1 MSARALVFIVIALV
15 MAGATAMIARN
26 YLSSER
32 AELSAQATPVPQQV
46 TKNVLVATVELPAG
60 SFVKPE
66 HVRWQSWP
74 ETALNDSYLIEGI
87 AKPEDVVGSV
97 VRRGIVAGEPVT
109 SGRIVRPGDRGFLA
123 AVLQPGMRAVSM
135 AVNATSGIAGLVF
148 PGDRVD
154 IILTQSIPTGGSEP
168 RMASETVLENVRV
181 LAIDQVLND
190 QSGEPTLGK
199 NATVEVTPK
208 QAEVVAVVSDMGK
221 LSLSLRSLARPL
233 TGEDALDPTETV
245 ENSPEPWR
253 GETYTWDSDAS
264 LVLAGRRPAR
274 SGGGGGGGGYKVLV
288 FQGGKAEQVSL
299 GGGQ

>member
-26 YLSSER
+26 WLSSER
-32 AELSAQATPVPQQV
+32 AEFSAQAKPAPLQV

-60 SFVKPE
+60 SFVKAE

-123 AVLQPGMRAVSM
+123 AVLQPGMRAVSV

-154 IILTQSIPTGGSEP
+154 SHWPGRGPSRPSAGCRPT
-168 RMASETVLENVRV
+168 A
-181 LAIDQVLND
+181 
-190 QSGEPTLGK
+190 
-199 NATVEVTPK
+199 
-208 QAEVVAVVSDMGK
+208 
-221 LSLSLRSLARPL
+221 
-233 TGEDALDPTETV
+233 
-245 ENSPEPWR
+245 
-253 GETYTWDSDAS
+253 
-264 LVLAGRRPAR
+264 RRPAVQDR
-274 SGGGGGGGGYKVLV
+274 PP
-288 FQGGKAEQVSL
+288 
-299 GGGQ
+299 

>member
-26 YLSSER
+26 WLSSER
-32 AELSAQATPVPQQV
+32 AEFSAQAKPAPQQV

-60 SFVKPE
+60 SFVKAE

-123 AVLQPGMRAVSM
+123 AVLQPGMRAVSV

-168 RMASETVLENVRV
+168 RLASETVLENVRV

-221 LSLSLRSLARPL
+221 LSLSLRSLARPAE
-233 TGEDALDPTETV
+233 GEDALDPTETV
-245 ENSPEPWR
+245 DNAPEPWR

-274 SGGGGGGGGYKVLV
+274 AGGGGGGGYKVLV

>member
-1 MSARALVFIVIALV
+1 MSARALVFVVIALL
-15 MAGATAMIARN
+15 MAGATALIARN
-26 YLSSER
+26 WLSSER
-32 AELSAQATPVPQQV
+32 AEQSAQATPVPQAI
-46 TKNVLVATVELPAG
+46 TKNVLVAVTDLPAG
-60 SFVKPE
+60 SFIKAE

-74 ETALNDSYLIEGI
+74 EDAVNGTYLIEGV

-97 VRRGIVAGEPVT
+97 VRRGIVGGEPVT

-123 AVLQPGMRAVSM
+123 AVLQPGMRAV
-135 AVNATSGIAGLVF
+135 AIGVNPTSGIAGLVF

-168 RMASETVLENVRV
+168 RLASETVLENVRV
-181 LAIDQVLND
+181 LAIDQILND

-199 NATVEVTPK
+199 NATIEVTPK

-221 LSLSLRSLARPL
+221 LSLSLRSLARPE
-233 TGEDALDPTETV
+233 TGEDALDPVETV
-245 ENSPEPWR
+245 DSSPEPWR

-264 LVLAGRRPAR
+264 LVLAGRRAPR
-274 SGGGGGGGGYKVLV
+274 GGGGGHKVLV
-288 FQGGKAEQVSL
+288 FQGGKAESVNL

>member
-1 MSARALVFIVIALV
+1 MSARAVLFVIIALV
-15 MAGATAMIARN
+15 MAGATAMFARS

-32 AELSAQATPVPQQV
+32 DLSVQAAPAPQQI
-46 TKNVLVATVELPAG
+46 TKNVLVATADLPAG
-60 SFVKPE
+60 SFIKAE
-66 HVRWQSWP
+66 SVRWQSWP
-74 ETALNDSYLIEGI
+74 EDAVNDSYLIEGI
-87 AKPEDVVGSV
+87 AKPEDVVGAV

-109 SGRIVRPGDRGFLA
+109 GGRIVRPGDRGFLA
-123 AVLQPGMRAVSM
+123 AVLQPGMRAV
-135 AVNATSGIAGLVF
+135 AVGVNPTSGIAGLVF

-154 IILTQSIPTGGSEP
+154 IILTQTIETGGPQP

-190 QSGEPTLGK
+190 QSGEPMLGK
-199 NATVEVTPK
+199 NATIEVTPK

-221 LSLSLRSLARPL
+221 LSLSLRSLARPT
-233 TGEDALDPTETV
+233 TGGDASDPAETV

-264 LVLAGRRPAR
+264 LVLAGRRAPRGA
-274 SGGGGGGGGYKVLV
+274 GGGHKVLV
-288 FQGGKAEQVSL
+288 FQGGSKAQEVNL

>member
-1 MSARALVFIVIALV
+1 MSARALVFVVIALV

-26 YLSSER
+26 WLSSER
-32 AELSAQATPVPQQV
+32 AELSAEARPAPQQV
-46 TKNVLVATVELPAG
+46 TKNVLVATVEMPAG
-60 SFVKPE
+60 SFVKAE

-87 AKPEDVVGSV
+87 SKPEDVVGSV

-123 AVLQPGMRAVSM
+123 AVLQPGMRAV
-135 AVNATSGIAGLVF
+135 AIGVNPTSGIAGLVF

-199 NATVEVTPK
+199 NATIEVTPK
-208 QAEVVAVVSDMGK
+208 QAEIIAVVSDMGK
-221 LSLSLRSLARPL
+221 LSLSLRSLARPAE
-233 TGEDALDPTETV
+233 GEDALDPAETV

-274 SGGGGGGGGYKVLV
+274 SGGGGGGGYKVFV
-288 FQGGKAEQVSL
+288 FQGGKAEEVSL